1 MTPILQ
7 VRKVTKNFPH
17 NVVALRGV
25 DLEIMPREIHYLL
38 GANGAGKS
46 TLLKIIAG
54 AHRLD
59 AGEILIAGLRRS
71 FSNPVEAARA
81 GISMIY
87 QELDLIPQLT
97 VAENLFLGRVPHHF
111 GWLGMGIGA
120 ISAWARIARV
130 ASYPSIPGIWQ
141 PIGSLGARISTAI
154 RPSMSARSC
163 DKVFISMQSTTIPG
177 ALSRQTSSAFPKK
190 SWVSAEI

>member
-7 VRKVTKNFPH
+7 VRKVTKNFPP

-25 DLEIMPREIHYLL
+25 DLEIMPGEIHCLL

-46 TLLKIIAG
+46 TLLKVIAG

-59 AGEILIAGLRRS
+59 AGEILIAGKRSS

-97 VAENLFLGRVPHHF
+97 VTGFIIVF
-111 GWLGMGIGA
+111 A
-120 ISAWARIARV
+120 ILLNRWIDLRRSKGTTSLSA
-130 ASYPSIPGIWQ
+130 
-141 PIGSLGARISTAI
+141 
-154 RPSMSARSC
+154 
-163 DKVFISMQSTTIPG
+163 
-177 ALSRQTSSAFPKK
+177 
-190 SWVSAEI
+190 

>member
-7 VRKVTKNFPH
+7 VRKVTKNFPP

-25 DLEIMPREIHYLL
+25 DLEIMPGEIHCLL

-97 VAENLFLGRVPHHF
+97 VAENLFLGRVPHHLD
-111 GWLGMGIGA
+111 G
-120 ISAWARIARV
+120 SAWASAPSAPGRGSL
-130 ASYPSIPGIWQ
+130 ASLRTRPSRASGYPSDRWAPGYPRQ
-141 PIGSLGARISTAI
+141 
-154 RPSMSARSC
+154 SAP
-163 DKVFISMQSTTIPG
+163 Q
-177 ALSRQTSSAFPKK
+177 
-190 SWVSAEI
+190 